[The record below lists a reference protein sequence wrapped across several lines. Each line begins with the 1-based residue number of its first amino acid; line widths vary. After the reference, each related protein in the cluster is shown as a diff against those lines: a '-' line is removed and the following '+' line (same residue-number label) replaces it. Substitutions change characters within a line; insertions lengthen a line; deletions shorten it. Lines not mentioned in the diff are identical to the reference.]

1 VLPIT
6 QEVPGATV
14 DTFDNYKD
22 AFSLYCLAFDQGQVH
37 HVVRVGGIYD
47 QGVVT
52 LSPPRHHRR
61 LSGTSSIWGQ
71 VLDID
76 YIAAQWSG

>member
-1 VLPIT
+1 M
-6 QEVPGATV
+6 QGGPGATV

-22 AFSLYCLAFDQGQVH
+22 AFSLYSLAFDQGQVH
-37 HVVRVGGIYD
+37 RVVQVGCIYD

-52 LSPPRHHRR
+52 PSLPRRHYW

-76 YIAAQWSG
+76 S

>member
-1 VLPIT
+1 
-6 QEVPGATV
+6 V

-37 HVVRVGGIYD
+37 RVVWVGGIYD

-52 LSPPRHHRR
+52 PSPPVVRHK
-61 LSGTSSIWGQ
+61 
-71 VLDID
+71 
-76 YIAAQWSG
+76 